1 MNISRLSAS
10 VLLAATAVAALA
22 VPARRTPFTVEQP
35 DGSTLTVRLFG
46 DEHRHFYTTVDTLLL
61 TQTPG
66 DPAFY
71 YARPDAKG
79 LPVSTGLIAADPAR
93 RTATDREMLAKL
105 STPAMLRALDARAD
119 NGPRRAHTG
128 LFPGASFPVMGDQK
142 AIVILVEY
150 DDYRFVYPDPHS
162 YFNSMLNEKD
172 FCDPTYGGTG
182 SARDWFIENSAGKF
196 VPQFDLYGPVKLA
209 HSRSYYGA
217 NDFYGNDQAPE
228 EMVIEACRALDD
240 EIDFREYDRNGD
252 GVVDNVFVFYAGGGE
267 ATGAGANT
275 VWPHSYS
282 LSSAGKSLT
291 LDGVKIDTYG
301 CTNEVVDNHPDGVG
315 TFCHE
320 FSHVI
325 GLPDL
330 YATSYTSSFTPGTW
344 SALDYGPYN
353 NIGRTPPLYSSFERN
368 ALGWMT
374 PRQVRGA
381 TTVSLPPIS
390 ENTALMVATGDE
402 NEFFLFENRRREG
415 WDAYIPGEGML
426 VWHIDYEPSVWERNT
441 VNNTSSHQYVDIEEA
456 DNRRTESSR
465 DGDCFPG
472 TSNVTSFTDDTTPS
486 MRSWSGI
493 RPGLPLTNIA
503 EDADGNITF
512 DVAGGGKSVDAVK
525 ANDATDITDR
535 SVRLSWQAADDATDY
550 RVSVYTTSSAGGLVP
565 VDACNEVTT
574 KGATELTVDGLEPL
588 SDYSYTVTAIGG
600 VIDSEPSQPIAFST
614 KATSI
619 TMLTAE
625 TNEATDIT
633 ADSFTA
639 SWLPLDGATAYRLSV
654 VKKEYSGGSETTA
667 DFTGGLSKLPEGWKS
682 TSTAT
687 YASQGYFGA
696 ESPSLKLTADENTL
710 TTPEAPTSSLSF
722 WYRCAAGAEGAES
735 SLTVKLLDAIG
746 QWRTYAILPLD
757 YPDDNRQGHTA
768 VFEALPDD
776 TRSIA
781 ITFQGKQ
788 GAAVAIDDVTI
799 TTGATVNNT
808 PVKGFAPYDAGNAL
822 SAKVTGL
829 EPMTL
834 YAFSVSATS
843 PEGMSLP
850 SIARGLRTLDGPDNA
865 IETVG
870 DTCAPAI
877 STYPGHLCYSGDTP
891 VDIYAID
898 GRRVCRLY
906 GPATIS
912 LLPGIY
918 IASTGISS
926 AKVIVP

>member
-128 LFPGASFPVMGDQK
+128 LFPGASFPVMGAQK

-150 DDYRFVYPDPHS
+150 DDFRFVYPDPHS

-282 LSSAGKSLT
+282 LSSAEKSLT

-330 YATSYTSSFTPGTW
+330 YATSYTSSFTPGAW

-353 NIGRTPPLYSSFERN
+353 NIGRTPPALFLIRAQCPRMDDSAPGSRRN
-368 ALGWMT
+368 H
-374 PRQVRGA
+374 RQ
-381 TTVSLPPIS
+381 PPAYQRKHR
-390 ENTALMVATGDE
+390 TDGCH
-402 NEFFLFENRRREG
+402 RRRKR
-415 WDAYIPGEGML
+415 I
-426 VWHIDYEPSVWERNT
+426 
-441 VNNTSSHQYVDIEEA
+441 
-456 DNRRTESSR
+456 
-465 DGDCFPG
+465 FP
-472 TSNVTSFTDDTTPS
+472 
-486 MRSWSGI
+486 
-493 RPGLPLTNIA
+493 L
-503 EDADGNITF
+503 
-512 DVAGGGKSVDAVK
+512 
-525 ANDATDITDR
+525 
-535 SVRLSWQAADDATDY
+535 
-550 RVSVYTTSSAGGLVP
+550 
-565 VDACNEVTT
+565 
-574 KGATELTVDGLEPL
+574 
-588 SDYSYTVTAIGG
+588 
-600 VIDSEPSQPIAFST
+600 
-614 KATSI
+614 
-619 TMLTAE
+619 
-625 TNEATDIT
+625 
-633 ADSFTA
+633 
-639 SWLPLDGATAYRLSV
+639 
-654 VKKEYSGGSETTA
+654 
-667 DFTGGLSKLPEGWKS
+667 
-682 TSTAT
+682 
-687 YASQGYFGA
+687 
-696 ESPSLKLTADENTL
+696 
-710 TTPEAPTSSLSF
+710 
-722 WYRCAAGAEGAES
+722 
-735 SLTVKLLDAIG
+735 
-746 QWRTYAILPLD
+746 
-757 YPDDNRQGHTA
+757 
-768 VFEALPDD
+768 
-776 TRSIA
+776 
-781 ITFQGKQ
+781 
-788 GAAVAIDDVTI
+788 
-799 TTGATVNNT
+799 
-808 PVKGFAPYDAGNAL
+808 
-822 SAKVTGL
+822 
-829 EPMTL
+829 
-834 YAFSVSATS
+834 
-843 PEGMSLP
+843 
-850 SIARGLRTLDGPDNA
+850 
-865 IETVG
+865 
-870 DTCAPAI
+870 
-877 STYPGHLCYSGDTP
+877 
-891 VDIYAID
+891 
-898 GRRVCRLY
+898 
-906 GPATIS
+906 
-912 LLPGIY
+912 
-918 IASTGISS
+918 
-926 AKVIVP
+926 

>member
-1 MNISRLSAS
+1 M
-10 VLLAATAVAALA
+10 
-22 VPARRTPFTVEQP
+22 
-35 DGSTLTVRLFG
+35 
-46 DEHRHFYTTVDTLLL
+46 
-61 TQTPG
+61 
-66 DPAFY
+66 
-71 YARPDAKG
+71 
-79 LPVSTGLIAADPAR
+79 
-93 RTATDREMLAKL
+93 
-105 STPAMLRALDARAD
+105 
-119 NGPRRAHTG
+119 
-128 LFPGASFPVMGDQK
+128 
-142 AIVILVEY
+142 
-150 DDYRFVYPDPHS
+150 
-162 YFNSMLNEKD
+162 
-172 FCDPTYGGTG
+172 
-182 SARDWFIENSAGKF
+182 
-196 VPQFDLYGPVKLA
+196 
-209 HSRSYYGA
+209 
-217 NDFYGNDQAPE
+217 
-228 EMVIEACRALDD
+228 
-240 EIDFREYDRNGD
+240 
-252 GVVDNVFVFYAGGGE
+252 
-267 ATGAGANT
+267 
-275 VWPHSYS
+275 
-282 LSSAGKSLT
+282 
-291 LDGVKIDTYG
+291 
-301 CTNEVVDNHPDGVG
+301 
-315 TFCHE
+315 
-320 FSHVI
+320 
-325 GLPDL
+325 
-330 YATSYTSSFTPGTW
+330 
-344 SALDYGPYN
+344 
-353 NIGRTPPLYSSFERN
+353 
-368 ALGWMT
+368 
-374 PRQVRGA
+374 
-381 TTVSLPPIS
+381 
-390 ENTALMVATGDE
+390 
-402 NEFFLFENRRREG
+402 
-415 WDAYIPGEGML
+415 
-426 VWHIDYEPSVWERNT
+426 
-441 VNNTSSHQYVDIEEA
+441 
-456 DNRRTESSR
+456 
-465 DGDCFPG
+465 
-472 TSNVTSFTDDTTPS
+472 
-486 MRSWSGI
+486 
-493 RPGLPLTNIA
+493 
-503 EDADGNITF
+503 
-512 DVAGGGKSVDAVK
+512 
-525 ANDATDITDR
+525 
-535 SVRLSWQAADDATDY
+535 
-550 RVSVYTTSSAGGLVP
+550 
-565 VDACNEVTT
+565 
-574 KGATELTVDGLEPL
+574 
-588 SDYSYTVTAIGG
+588 TAIGG

-808 PVKGFAPYDAGNAL
+808 PVKGFAPYDAGDAL

-834 YAFSVSATS
+834 YAFSVNATS

-870 DTCAPAI
+870 GACVPAI
-877 STYPGHLCYSGDTP
+877 STYPGHLSYGGDTP

-918 IASTGISS
+918 IATTGISS